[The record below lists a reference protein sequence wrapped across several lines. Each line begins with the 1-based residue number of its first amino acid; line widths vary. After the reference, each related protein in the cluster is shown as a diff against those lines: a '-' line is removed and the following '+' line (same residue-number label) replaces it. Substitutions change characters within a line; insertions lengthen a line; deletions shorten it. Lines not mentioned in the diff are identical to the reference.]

1 MKFKFKQLLSIVFI
15 AGLVFITMAS
25 SVVAATLQL
34 STVSGK
40 AVGQTVNINTTDTT
54 PTLVGVASP
63 EATVDISLD
72 DLTVA
77 VLADINGDWTYTPIT
92 ALDDGTHDLSL
103 ASNLETLNYVLVVD
117 TGTSESTT
125 TTTTTTTVA
134 DFVGV
139 GGATESSST
148 TTTLPV
154 SGGLTNTF
162 LMMMGG
168 LFLIGLGL
176 VTQQFSPAINEIEE
190 TSFEPDPTDQEQT
203 G

>member
-1 MKFKFKQLLSIVFI
+1 
-15 AGLVFITMAS
+15 
-25 SVVAATLQL
+25 
-34 STVSGK
+34 
-40 AVGQTVNINTTDTT
+40 
-54 PTLVGVASP
+54 LVGVASP

-77 VLADINGDWTYTPIT
+77 VLADVNGDWSYTPIT
-92 ALDDGTHDLSL
+92 ALDDGAHTLAL

-125 TTTTTTTVA
+125 TTTTTTTTIT

-162 LMMMGG
+162 LMLMGG

-190 TSFEPDPTDQEQT
+190 TSFEQNITDQDQT